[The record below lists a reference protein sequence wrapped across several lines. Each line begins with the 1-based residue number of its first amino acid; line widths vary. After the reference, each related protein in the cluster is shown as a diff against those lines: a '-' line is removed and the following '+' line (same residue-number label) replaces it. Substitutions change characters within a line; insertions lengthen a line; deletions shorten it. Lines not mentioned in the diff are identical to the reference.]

1 MLLCQVRDVIRN
13 TWLSV
18 SKKNHNFK
26 ALFVMGNRNLNSKE
40 EYEIATEKSRYDD
53 ILLLPIFDSYKTLTN
68 KVGNGHILK
77 FVLTSNYQCRCS
89 EALCSSKNIT
99 GWHFEIQYSPL
110 FHFNFFSFL
119 KIRFSPEV

>member
-1 MLLCQVRDVIRN
+1 MRDVIRN

-53 ILLLPIFDSYKTLTN
+53 ILLLPVFDSYGTLTS
-68 KVGNGHILK
+68 KVDLLRLHN
-77 FVLTSNYQCRCS
+77 
-89 EALCSSKNIT
+89 
-99 GWHFEIQYSPL
+99 
-110 FHFNFFSFL
+110 
-119 KIRFSPEV
+119 

>member
-26 ALFVMGNRNLNSKE
+26 ALFVLGNRNLNSKE

-53 ILLLPIFDSYKTLTN
+53 ILLLPIFDSYGTLTN
-68 KVGNGHILK
+68 KVGNGHI
-77 FVLTSNYQCRCS
+77 FSI
-89 EALCSSKNIT
+89 AL
-99 GWHFEIQYSPL
+99 E
-110 FHFNFFSFL
+110 
-119 KIRFSPEV
+119 

>member
-26 ALFVMGNRNLNSKE
+26 ALFVLGNRNLNSKE

-53 ILLLPIFDSYKTLTN
+53 ILLLPIFDSYGTLTN
-68 KVGNGHILK
+68 KVGNCHILK
-77 FVLTSNYQCRCS
+77 IVTTSNYQCRCS
-89 EALCSSKNIT
+89 EALCLSKNIT

>member
-1 MLLCQVRDVIRN
+1 MIRN

-53 ILLLPIFDSYKTLTN
+53 ILLLPIFDSYGTLTN
-68 KVGNGHILK
+68 KVGLLRLHNSFIDLK
-77 FVLTSNYQCRCS
+77 LQQVLRSIVFVQKHHRY
-89 EALCSSKNIT
+89 A
-99 GWHFEIQYSPL
+99 
-110 FHFNFFSFL
+110 
-119 KIRFSPEV
+119 